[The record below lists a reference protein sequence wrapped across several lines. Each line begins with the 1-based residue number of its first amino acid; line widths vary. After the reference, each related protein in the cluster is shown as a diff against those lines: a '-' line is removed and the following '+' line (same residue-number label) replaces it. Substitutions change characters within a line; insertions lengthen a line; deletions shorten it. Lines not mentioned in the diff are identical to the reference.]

1 MNPDLLRRDLAD
13 GLILRLVREAGTLTR
28 AGLGDATGWARS
40 TVTRRVDALLEAG
53 LLEIAGE
60 AGSTGGRPPEQI
72 HFNQRAGALVVA
84 DLGVSQSRL
93 ALVDLLG
100 NPLDPPI
107 DIELDL
113 TSGPEHTLPTIRD
126 AMEKL
131 AKQAGESLLAIGI
144 GVPAPIDTR
153 TSLPTDPAL
162 LSAWNNYPIR
172 KTVESALSIPVF
184 LEKDA
189 NLMALAEQRRN
200 WPQASSLLF
209 VKVGTGVDSGLVID
223 GNLHRGANGAAGDI
237 GHIQLEG
244 YADRLCNCG
253 RNGCLEA
260 VAGGQ
265 ALAAQI
271 SALGRRA
278 PNARAIVSLVQSG
291 DSEAKSLLRQAGT
304 NIGVVLAGA
313 VSAIDPQVIV
323 LGGDLG
329 VEPLLVASVRAEI
342 QRRSLTLASR
352 HLVVEPSR
360 LTSTAGIIGAAEHV
374 ADRLWPALQPR
385 IKRRR

>member
-1 MNPDLLRRDLAD
+1 MNADLLPRDPAD
-13 GLILRLVREAGTLTR
+13 GLVLRLVREAGMLTR

-40 TVTRRVDALLEAG
+40 TVTRRVDSLLESG
-53 LLEIAGE
+53 LLVIGGE
-60 AGSTGGRPPEQI
+60 ASSTGGRPPEQI
-72 HFNQRAGALVVA
+72 SLNQHAGTLVVA
-84 DLGVSQSRL
+84 DLGVSRSRL
-93 ALVDLLG
+93 ARVDLLG
-100 NPLDPPI
+100 NPLDPPT

-113 TSGPEHTLPTIRD
+113 TSGPEGTLPTVQS
-126 AMEKL
+126 AMKEL
-131 AKQAGESLLAIGI
+131 VEQAGDSLLGIGL
-144 GVPAPIDTR
+144 GVPAPIDSR

-162 LSAWNNYPIR
+162 LSAWNKYPIR
-172 KTVESALSIPVF
+172 KTIESAFSTAVF
-184 LEKDA
+184 VEKDA

-200 WPQASSLLF
+200 WRQASSLLF
-209 VKVGTGVDSGLVID
+209 AKIGTGIDSGLVID

-278 PNARAIVSLVQSG
+278 PDARSIVSLVHSG
-291 DSEAKSLLRQAGT
+291 DSEVKSLLRHAGT
-304 NIGVVLAGA
+304 NIGIVLAAA
-313 VSAIDPQVIV
+313 VSVIDPQVIV

-329 VEPLLVASVRAEI
+329 TEPLLVASVRAEI

-360 LTSTAGIIGAAEHV
+360 LTSNAGIIGAAEHV
-374 ADRLWPALQPR
+374 VDRLWPALQPR
-385 IKRRR
+385 MRRRG